1 MRWPDELSAVGRT
14 ETISLDLKIPAIGE
28 MVDKIRESQ
37 IILGISKIDIP
48 GANQNLTQPAYFFR
62 PVDVAEPLHGD
73 DTELFLSP
81 PC

>member
-37 IILGISKIDIP
+37 IILGISKTDIP
-48 GANQNLTQPAYFFR
+48 GANQDLGSAGLFFQ
-62 PVDVAEPLHGD
+62 
-73 DTELFLSP
+73 TS
-81 PC
+81 